1 MHRGRILCLL
11 HCCHAPDLLFST
23 VFVRVMLIIDFG
35 FLGGAGGCLW
45 PRRPPRFGLGGLWWA
60 VGRGG
65 WWRYIL
71 YGCAGLLA
79 GLGFGEGLKIMF
91 KILWAM
97 LVRLFYLL
105 FPEMK

>member
-1 MHRGRILCLL
+1 MDVSDYIIAALL
-11 HCCHAPDLLFST
+11 GT
-23 VFVRVMLIIDFG
+23 VV
-35 FLGGAGGCLW
+35 
-45 PRRPPRFGLGGLWWA
+45 GLWWA

-79 GLGFGEGLKIMF
+79 DLGFGEGLKIMF